1 MSLAA
6 EPARPVVHLGVS
18 AESAVLP
25 VEYAGIV
32 TRGIAFAIDALMIQ
46 LVAIAVAGTAALI
59 LSVISP
65 SNHVNT
71 VIAAIGGV
79 AYVLWLVGYFVV
91 FWSTTGQTP
100 GNRLLEIRV
109 CREADGEPVRP
120 ATALLRFVALVL
132 AALPLFLGFLPILL
146 DDRRRGLNDMIAR
159 TVVVPA
165 RAGMT

>member
-1 MSLAA
+1 M
-6 EPARPVVHLGVS
+6 
-18 AESAVLP
+18 LP
-25 VEYAGIV
+25 VEYTGIV

-59 LSVISP
+59 LSVLSP
-65 SNHVNT
+65 SNNVNT

-120 ATALLRFVALVL
+120 ATAYSGSSRSCWLHCRFSWGSSRSCWTTAVA
-132 AALPLFLGFLPILL
+132 
-146 DDRRRGLNDMIAR
+146 D
-159 TVVVPA
+159 
-165 RAGMT
+165 